1 MKMRLNKVL
10 LFGAVKET
18 KRGPIYVW
26 VFLSWVEAGP
36 HCYEWPRADVR
47 THTAFFELQDALNP
61 QQVWSNTVNPSEEK
75 PKTSARETLLP
86 GPILSRRLKYL
97 MIKASVN
104 WASDKVGVSG
114 ILMLLFCLDEN
125 GSD

>member
-26 VFLSWVEAGP
+26 VFLSWVEAGS
-36 HCYEWPRADVR
+36 RADVR
-47 THTAFFELQDALNP
+47 THTAFFDLQDALNP
-61 QQVWSNTVNPSEEK
+61 QQVLSNTVNPSEEK

>member
-61 QQVWSNTVNPSEEK
+61 QQVLSNTVNPSEEK

-86 GPILSRRLKYL
+86 GPIV
-97 MIKASVN
+97 VN